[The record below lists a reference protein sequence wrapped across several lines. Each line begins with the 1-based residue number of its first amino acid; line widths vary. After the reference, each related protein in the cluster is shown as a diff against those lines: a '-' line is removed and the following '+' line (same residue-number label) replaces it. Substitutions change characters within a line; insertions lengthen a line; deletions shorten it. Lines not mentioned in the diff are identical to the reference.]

1 MKFENFVEIANSYA
15 KNASNF
21 LRIEYKIEFHAM
33 TSYQD
38 AWYLSLLG
46 LAEEMRSANPPKIR
60 LCIQCLT
67 AVLNL
72 NQPARIE
79 SRTLMQLGNI
89 YYVYT
94 KNLDA
99 ARLYLEKAVR
109 ISFLLVRKFLP
120 T

>member
-1 MKFENFVEIANSYA
+1 
-15 KNASNF
+15 
-21 LRIEYKIEFHAM
+21 M

-46 LAEEMRSANPPKIR
+46 LAEQMRSSNPPKIR

-67 AVLNL
+67 AILHL

-79 SRTLMQLGNI
+79 ARTLMQLGHV

-94 KNLDA
+94 KNLDT
-99 ARLYLEKAVR
+99 ARFNLEKAV
-109 ISFLLVRKFLP
+109 KK
-120 T
+120 